1 MSVIDS
7 LKTTAYTAFFN
18 IGKRLQSADK
28 PMKSDV
34 EGVHPP
40 KTGNPKYNES
50 FYFNFFNN
58 KKDDIGCFTWIGKLP
73 NQKAI
78 NGKHLFFV
86 GREEGLVKFDYD
98 GYPEH
103 TNKFQCRDTYY
114 EVIEPFKKIHIVSKG
129 KALRLTKPSEVSD
142 LESIYRE
149 KIFGLKNPY
158 EVSASDLENLYR
170 EFEKNN
176 EEIFVPIEMNCIFT
190 ASSPAHN
197 SKNHYA
203 RGLAKQV
210 VENGFGISDLKNL
223 RKIAAEHYE
232 QAGSYKGTLKIGS
245 RTIEIDAIGH
255 RDHSWGVRDWH
266 APEKWTWLSVEFGDG
281 VGLNLCRIV
290 IGRVDM
296 FLGYIIREGRNF
308 PLKEYMLDTEFELD
322 GMTQK
327 KLHFRIEDVGG
338 FRMNVTG
345 RVFNVFHLTFKEDE
359 KHTIINEGLT
369 EYSWEGKK
377 SFGISEYLH
386 RLS

>member
-7 LKTTAYTAFFN
+7 LKINAYTAFFS
-18 IGKRLQSADK
+18 IVKQIQGADK
-28 PMKSDV
+28 PMKSDA

-40 KTGNPKYNES
+40 KMDNQKYNES

-58 KKDDIGCFTWIGKLP
+58 KKDDISCFTWIGKLP
-73 NQKAI
+73 NQKVV

-86 GREEGLVKFDYD
+86 GREEGLVNFDYD
-98 GYPEH
+98 VYPEH
-103 TNKFQCRDTYY
+103 TNKFRSRGTYY

-129 KALRLTKPSEVSD
+129 KALRFTKPSEVLD
-142 LESIYRE
+142 PESIYRE

-158 EVSASDLENLYR
+158 EMSASDLENLYR
-170 EFEKNN
+170 EFEKNDN
-176 EEIFVPIEMNCIFT
+176 ENFVPVEMNCIFT
-190 ASSPAHN
+190 ALSSPHN
-197 SKNHYA
+197 AKNRYA
-203 RGLAKQV
+203 RGLAKQM
-210 VENGFGISDLKNL
+210 VENGFGIRDLKNL
-223 RKIAAEHYE
+223 RKIASEHYE

-255 RDHSWGVRDWH
+255 RDHSWGIRDWH

-290 IGRVDM
+290 IGKVDM
-296 FLGYIIREGRNF
+296 FLGYIIREGRNY
-308 PLKEYMLDTEFELD
+308 PLKEHTLDTEFEPD
-322 GMTQK
+322 GITQK
-327 KLHFRIEDVGG
+327 KLHFCIEDVGG

-345 RVFNVFHLTFKEDE
+345 QVFNVFHFTFKEDG
-359 KHTIINEGLT
+359 KHTIVNEGLT
-369 EYSWEGKK
+369 EYSWEEKK